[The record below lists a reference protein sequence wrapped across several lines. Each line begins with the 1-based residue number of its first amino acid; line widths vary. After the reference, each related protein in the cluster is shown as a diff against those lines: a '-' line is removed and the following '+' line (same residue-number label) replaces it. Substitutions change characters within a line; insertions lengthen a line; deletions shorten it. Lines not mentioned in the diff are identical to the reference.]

1 MTFKELYLS
10 GQIEF
15 DEIDRYISRWNR
27 SDDERTLAKYL
38 GLDAEEED
46 VWIDDSDEALQDLLD
61 SYERVK
67 GTPVTL
73 GRTGIIV
80 NKNGFGALPIQR
92 IGKEEA
98 AVLLKKAY
106 DGGIRYFDTARAY
119 SDSEEKIGYALK
131 DVRSHIYIAT
141 KTMASTPEKFWEDLE
156 TSLRLLQTDY
166 IDVYQ
171 LHNPPVCPKPGDETG
186 LYDAMLEAKKQGK
199 IRFIGITNHR
209 IDVAEEAVESGLYDT
224 LQFPFNY
231 LSTERERALA
241 EKCREKDMGFIA
253 MKGMAG
259 GLIQDGITAAAW
271 MDTQEG
277 VVPIWGVQ
285 RESELDQFLKCIRE
299 GAELTKE
306 RLETI
311 EKDRKELCGEFCRGC
326 GYCMPCPAGIEINQ
340 CARMSLML
348 RRAPAAAWLTESW
361 QQKMHQI
368 ENCLHCGHCMS
379 KCPYGLNTPELLQAN
394 YEDYW
399 KVLEESKKEK

>member
-38 GLDAEEED
+38 GLNAEEED

-98 AVLLKKAY
+98 AALLRKAY

-171 LHNPPVCPKPGDETG
+171 LHNPPVCSKSGDETG

-241 EKCREKDMGFIA
+241 GKCLEKDMGFIA
-253 MKGMAG
+253 MKGLSG
-259 GLIQDGITAAAW
+259 GLLTNSAAVYAY
-271 MDTQEG
+271 MAQYEN
-277 VVPIWGVQ
+277 VLPIWGIQ
-285 RESELDQFLKCIRE
+285 KEKELDEFLSYMDQPPVLDEKLQKVIDSDI
-299 GAELTKE
+299 
-306 RLETI
+306 ETLAG
-311 EKDRKELCGEFCRGC
+311 DFCRGC
-326 GYCMPCPAGIEINQ
+326 GYCMPCPVGIEINN
-340 CARMSLML
+340 CARMSLLL
-348 RRAPAAAWLTESW
+348 RRSPSAGHLSPEGQA
-361 QQKMHQI
+361 KMKKI
-368 ENCLHCGHCMS
+368 EDCLHCGACKS
-379 KCPYGLNTPELLQAN
+379 KCPYGLDTPKL
-394 YEDYW
+394 
-399 KVLEESKKEK
+399 LEENYKDYMEVLAGKEM

>member
-38 GLDAEEED
+38 GLNAEEED

-92 IGKEEA
+92 IGKKEA

-253 MKGMAG
+253 MKGLSG
-259 GLIQDGITAAAW
+259 GLLTNSAAVYAY
-271 MDTQEG
+271 MARYEN
-277 VVPIWGVQ
+277 VLPIWGIQ
-285 RESELDQFLKCIRE
+285 KEKELDEFLSYIDQPPV
-299 GAELTKE
+299 LD
-306 RLETI
+306 ETLQKVIDSDI
-311 EKDRKELCGEFCRGC
+311 ETLAGDFCRGC
-326 GYCMPCPAGIEINQ
+326 GYCMPCPVGIEINN
-340 CARMSLML
+340 CARMSLLL
-348 RRAPAAAWLTESW
+348 RRSPSAGHLSPEGQA
-361 QQKMHQI
+361 KMKKI
-368 ENCLHCGHCMS
+368 EDCLHCGACKS
-379 KCPYGLNTPELLQAN
+379 KCPYGLDTPKL
-394 YEDYW
+394 
-399 KVLEESKKEK
+399 LEENYKDYMEVLAGKEM

>member
-38 GLDAEEED
+38 GLNAEEED
-46 VWIDDSDEALQDLLD
+46 VWIDDSDEALQEILD
-61 SYERVK
+61 SYEKVK

-98 AVLLKKAY
+98 AALLRKAY

-141 KTMASTPEKFWEDLE
+141 KTMASTPEQFWEDLE

-186 LYDAMLEAKKQGK
+186 LYDAMLEAKRQGK

-231 LSTERERALA
+231 LSTDRERALA
-241 EKCREKDMGFIA
+241 AKCLEKDMGFIA
-253 MKGMAG
+253 MKGLSG
-259 GLIQDGITAAAW
+259 GLLTNSAAVYAYIV
-271 MDTQEG
+271 QYEN
-277 VVPIWGVQ
+277 VLPIWGVQ
-285 RESELDQFLKCIRE
+285 REKELDEFLSYIDHPPVLDE
-299 GAELTKE
+299 ELQKVIDSDV
-306 RLETI
+306 ETLAG
-311 EKDRKELCGEFCRGC
+311 DFCRGC
-326 GYCMPCPAGIEINQ
+326 GYCMPCPMGIEINN
-340 CARMSLML
+340 CARMSLLL
-348 RRAPAAAWLTESW
+348 RRSPSAGHLSPEGQA
-361 QQKMHQI
+361 KMKKI
-368 ENCLHCGHCMS
+368 EDCLHCGACKS
-379 KCPYGLNTPELLQAN
+379 KCPYGLDTPKL
-394 YEDYW
+394 
-399 KVLEESKKEK
+399 LEENYKDYMEVLAGKEM

>member
-38 GLDAEEED
+38 GLNAEEED

-98 AVLLKKAY
+98 AALLRKAY

-241 EKCREKDMGFIA
+241 EKCLEKDMGFIA
-253 MKGMAG
+253 MKGLSG
-259 GLIQDGITAAAW
+259 GLLTNSAAVYAY
-271 MDTQEG
+271 MAQYEN
-277 VVPIWGVQ
+277 VLPIWGIQ
-285 RESELDQFLKCIRE
+285 KEKELDEFLSYMDQPPVLDEKLQKVIDSDI
-299 GAELTKE
+299 
-306 RLETI
+306 ETLAG
-311 EKDRKELCGEFCRGC
+311 DFCRGC
-326 GYCMPCPAGIEINQ
+326 GYCMPCPAGIEINN
-340 CARMSLML
+340 CARMSLLL
-348 RRAPAAAWLTESW
+348 RRSPSAGHLSPEGQA
-361 QQKMHQI
+361 KMKKI
-368 ENCLHCGHCMS
+368 EDCLHCGACKS
-379 KCPYGLNTPELLQAN
+379 KCPYGLDTPKL
-394 YEDYW
+394 
-399 KVLEESKKEK
+399 LEENYKDYMEVLAGKEM